1 MEEILQIILDYAAI
15 WAPSLVAML
24 GVVATIIGAYS
35 KVKLAIAET
44 RKATEELRSNKTII
58 EMENKFKEL
67 ASQNEELVRT
77 NKLLLE
83 QMTKIRGYADLKKGG

>member
-15 WAPSLVAML
+15 WGPSLVAML
-24 GVVATIIGAYS
+24 GVAATVIGAYS

-44 RKATEELRSNKTII
+44 RKATEELRTNKTII
-58 EMENKFKEL
+58 EMESKFKEL

-77 NKLLLE
+77 NKLLLDKI
-83 QMTKIRGYADLKKGG
+83 TKIKDYADLKGE